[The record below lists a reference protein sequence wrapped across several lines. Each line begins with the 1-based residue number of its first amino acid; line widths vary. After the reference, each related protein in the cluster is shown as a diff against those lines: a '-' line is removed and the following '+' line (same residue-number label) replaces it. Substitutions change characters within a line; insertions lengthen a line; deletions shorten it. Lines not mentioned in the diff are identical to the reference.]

1 MVVPNCAA
9 IELRLS
15 PRRTVYVWPPTG
27 AGEADARG
35 VEGDGGGVGADA
47 SLGAAVTGG
56 LDGVEAGRVD
66 EPTVEPAALLSEAGP
81 GAPGPRARRKAPRA
95 APTIT
100 TLAGA
105 TKRRSRSCSR
115 VAPSG
120 PRSMTTGSIDARRP
134 GARGVT

>member
-1 MVVPNCAA
+1 MVPNRAA

-15 PRRTVYVWPPTG
+15 PGRTVYVRPPTG
-27 AGEADARG
+27 TGEADARG
-35 VEGDGGGVGADA
+35 VEGDRGGVGANE

-56 LDGVEAGRVD
+56 LEGVEAGGVD
-66 EPTVEPAALLSEAGP
+66 GPIVEPAPPLPEAGP
-81 GAPGPRARRKAPRA
+81 GAPGPRARRKAPMA
-95 APTIT
+95 APTII

-105 TKRRSRSCSR
+105 AKRRRCSCSR

-134 GARGVT
+134 GARDAT